1 MTLDLTEIREDLD
14 SLNSQLADIVEERME
29 LVVEVAEYKDKNDR
43 QIVDKEREEEVKQKF
58 ESLFDERDMPE
69 QRGREF
75 ADLLISTAIDLE
87 EDILDRE
94 IER

>member
-1 MTLDLTEIREDLD
+1 MTLDLTEIRDDLD